1 MRGECTL
8 MATGFRT
15 HCCPLLLMIGGQM
28 MAHPREAGAQ
38 VPALEAVVQASHM
51 AGHFDG
57 VVLVARNGKTLYG
70 AGVGLAD
77 REKQTPNTLDTP
89 FPICSITKQFTALLV
104 MQLVQ
109 AGKVRLAGV
118 ITDYLPDFRAD
129 TGGKITVK
137 DLLTHTS
144 GLPSPD
150 DVLPEK
156 DGVPGFYRQTDPK
169 FADASSVVKTYLQGD
184 LKAAPG
190 EKFNYNNGDYLVL
203 QAILEKITG
212 KSYARLLKE
221 RVTEPLGMTHTG
233 LIGRNLYAPGQAV
246 GYVREG
252 GKLVREPYF
261 HLATF
266 GAAGAMYSTARDMLR
281 WDGALDRDTL
291 LSKPYRETM
300 FTADRSLG
308 YVGLGSWIYLGALA
322 RVAKK
327 PLLVERQGEIG
338 GFRTLNLRAP
348 EEGVSIIILGNTD
361 AADLSATYMQKG
373 LGYDL
378 LRVLYAPER

>member
-1 MRGECTL
+1 
-8 MATGFRT
+8 MAAVSRT
-15 HCCPLLLMIGGQM
+15 HSFSFLFMLGGFM
-28 MAHPREAGAQ
+28 LSLPREASAQ
-38 VPALEAVVQASHM
+38 APALEAVVRASHQ
-51 AGHFDG
+51 AGRFDG

-70 AGVGLAD
+70 AGMGLAD
-77 REKQTPNTLDTP
+77 REKQAPNTLDTP

-118 ITDYLPDFRAD
+118 VTDYLPDFRAD

-150 DVLPEK
+150 DALPEK
-156 DGVPGFYRQTDPK
+156 DGVPGFYSQTDPK
-169 FADASSVVKTYLQGD
+169 FADAGYVVKTHLQGD
-184 LKAAPG
+184 LKTRPG
-190 EKFNYNNGDYLVL
+190 EKFHYNNGDYLVL
-203 QAILEKITG
+203 QAILEKATG
-212 KSYARLLKE
+212 KSYARLLQE
-221 RVTEPLGMTHTG
+221 RVLGPLGMTHTG
-233 LIGRNLYAPGQAV
+233 LIGRDLYAPGQAV
-246 GYVREG
+246 GYVQEG

-281 WDGALDRDTL
+281 WDDALDRDTL
-291 LSKPYRETM
+291 LSKPYREIM
-300 FTADRSLG
+300 FTADKSLG
-308 YVGLGSWIYLGALA
+308 YVGLGSWIYRGALA
-322 RVAKK
+322 GVAKK
-327 PLLVERQGEIG
+327 PLLVERQGDIG

-378 LRVLYAPER
+378 LKSLYAPEH